1 MMFSQDWP
9 YQSSI
14 ENGAR
19 TFLEQAKLSVVDKE
33 AIAHGNWD
41 RLVSRI
47 QQGPR
52 AETLRLE
59 KP

>member
-9 YQSSI
+9 YQGGI
-14 ENGAR
+14 EHGAR
-19 TFLEQAKLSVVDKE
+19 TFLEQAELSVADKE

-47 QQGPR
+47 QRSPD
-52 AETLRLE
+52 AETLRSG